1 MEPEKG
7 NIRIGDRGVKA
18 IMLRST
24 VQIVRRPLMW
34 VGFIIL
40 PLFMMLFITSIL
52 EKGLPTKIPAAIV
65 DKDGTSL
72 SREITQTLAGMQM
85 VDVRSMPDSY
95 AEARSAMQKGE
106 IYGYFLIPE
115 NFQSDLL
122 SGRKPVITFYTNMT
136 YFVPG
141 SLLFKTFKTAAVYT
155 KAGVAV
161 TVVQAVGETAEAVS
175 PILQPVNIQ
184 ARPIGNPLLNYG
196 IYLSNS
202 FIPAVMELMIMLMT
216 VFSLGQ
222 ELKYHTSVRLMRMA
236 DGSVVRALFAK
247 LLPQT
252 LIWMV
257 MIIFMTAWLYRFNH
271 YPMQGSWF
279 WIMVSEMLF
288 VLAAQAF
295 AVFVFGVIPNLRFS
309 LSICALTGILAFS
322 IAAFSFPEQSMYGG
336 LSIFSWLMPVRY
348 NFLIYSDIALN
359 GRDLFYSRVWF
370 AAYIVYLMLPFTVL
384 RRIRKAW
391 LNPVYIP

>member
-18 IMLRST
+18 IMLRSA

-161 TVVQAVGETAEAVS
+161 AVVQAVGETAEAVS

-279 WIMVSEMLF
+279 WIIVSEMLF
-288 VLAAQAF
+288 VLATQAF

>member
-18 IMLRST
+18 IMLRSA

-161 TVVQAVGETAEAVS
+161 AVVQAVGETAEAVS

-247 LLPQT
+247 LFPQT

-288 VLAAQAF
+288 VLATQAF

>member
-1 MEPEKG
+1 MKS
-7 NIRIGDRGVKA
+7 
-18 IMLRST
+18 IMLRSA

-161 TVVQAVGETAEAVS
+161 AVVQAVGETAEAVS

-279 WIMVSEMLF
+279 WIIVSEMLF
-288 VLAAQAF
+288 VLATQAF

>member
-1 MEPEKG
+1 
-7 NIRIGDRGVKA
+7 
-18 IMLRST
+18 
-24 VQIVRRPLMW
+24 MW

-161 TVVQAVGETAEAVS
+161 AGGQAVGETAEAGS

-247 LLPQT
+247 LFPQT

-288 VLAAQAF
+288 VLATQAF

>member
-18 IMLRST
+18 IMLRSA

-161 TVVQAVGETAEAVS
+161 AVVQAVGETAEAVS

-288 VLAAQAF
+288 VLATQAF

>member
-18 IMLRST
+18 IMLRSA

-161 TVVQAVGETAEAVS
+161 AVVQAVGETAEAVS

-288 VLAAQAF
+288 VLATQAF

-370 AAYIVYLMLPFTVL
+370 VAYIVYLLLPFTVL

>member
-7 NIRIGDRGVKA
+7 NIRIGNRGVKA
-18 IMLRST
+18 IMLRSA

-161 TVVQAVGETAEAVS
+161 AVVQAVGETAEAVS

-288 VLAAQAF
+288 VLATQAF
-295 AVFVFGVIPNLRFS
+295 AVFVFGVIPNLRFA

>member
-18 IMLRST
+18 IMLRSA

-95 AEARSAMQKGE
+95 AEARSSMQKGE

-202 FIPAVMELMIMLMT
+202 FIPAVLELMIMLMT

>member
-1 MEPEKG
+1 
-7 NIRIGDRGVKA
+7 
-18 IMLRST
+18 MLRSA

>member
-7 NIRIGDRGVKA
+7 NIRIGDHGVKA
-18 IMLRST
+18 IMLRSA

-161 TVVQAVGETAEAVS
+161 AVVQAVGETAEAVS

-288 VLAAQAF
+288 VLATQAF
-295 AVFVFGVIPNLRFS
+295 AVFVFGVIPNLRFA

>member
-7 NIRIGDRGVKA
+7 NIRIGNRGVKA
-18 IMLRST
+18 IMLRSA

-161 TVVQAVGETAEAVS
+161 AVVQAVGETAEAVS

-247 LLPQT
+247 LFPQT

-288 VLAAQAF
+288 VLATQAF

>member
-1 MEPEKG
+1 
-7 NIRIGDRGVKA
+7 
-18 IMLRST
+18 MLRST

-161 TVVQAVGETAEAVS
+161 AVVQAVGETAEAVS

-279 WIMVSEMLF
+279 WIIVSEMLF
-288 VLAAQAF
+288 VLATQAF

>member
-1 MEPEKG
+1 MELEKG

-18 IMLRST
+18 IMLRSA

-161 TVVQAVGETAEAVS
+161 AVVQAVGETAEAVS

-184 ARPIGNPLLNYG
+184 ARSIGNPLLNYG

-247 LLPQT
+247 LFPQT

-288 VLAAQAF
+288 VLATQAF

>member
-161 TVVQAVGETAEAVS
+161 AVVQAVGETAEAVS

-247 LLPQT
+247 LFPQT

-288 VLAAQAF
+288 VLATQAF

>member
-18 IMLRST
+18 IMLRSA

-52 EKGLPTKIPAAIV
+52 EKGLPTKIPTAIV

-161 TVVQAVGETAEAVS
+161 AVVQAVGESAEAVS

-236 DGSVVRALFAK
+236 DGSVVRALFAMAVI
-247 LLPQT
+247 LPS
-252 LIWMV
+252 V
-257 MIIFMTAWLYRFNH
+257 
-271 YPMQGSWF
+271 P
-279 WIMVSEMLF
+279 
-288 VLAAQAF
+288 
-295 AVFVFGVIPNLRFS
+295 
-309 LSICALTGILAFS
+309 
-322 IAAFSFPEQSMYGG
+322 
-336 LSIFSWLMPVRY
+336 
-348 NFLIYSDIALN
+348 
-359 GRDLFYSRVWF
+359 
-370 AAYIVYLMLPFTVL
+370 
-384 RRIRKAW
+384 
-391 LNPVYIP
+391 

>member
-161 TVVQAVGETAEAVS
+161 AVVQAVGETAEAVS

-279 WIMVSEMLF
+279 WIIVSEMLF
-288 VLAAQAF
+288 VLATQAF

>member
-18 IMLRST
+18 IMLRSA

>member
-18 IMLRST
+18 IMLRSA

-95 AEARSAMQKGE
+95 AEARSSMQKGE

-247 LLPQT
+247 LFPQT

-279 WIMVSEMLF
+279 WIIVSEMLF
-288 VLAAQAF
+288 VLATQAF

>member
-1 MEPEKG
+1 
-7 NIRIGDRGVKA
+7 
-18 IMLRST
+18 MLRSA

-95 AEARSAMQKGE
+95 AEARSSMQKGE

-202 FIPAVMELMIMLMT
+202 FIPAVLELMIMLMT

>member
-18 IMLRST
+18 IMLRSA

-161 TVVQAVGETAEAVS
+161 AVVQAVGETAEAVS

-288 VLAAQAF
+288 VLATQAF

-370 AAYIVYLMLPFTVL
+370 AAYIVYLILPFTVL

>member
-1 MEPEKG
+1 
-7 NIRIGDRGVKA
+7 
-18 IMLRST
+18 MLRSA

-279 WIMVSEMLF
+279 WIIVSEMLF
-288 VLAAQAF
+288 VLATQAF

>member
-1 MEPEKG
+1 M
-7 NIRIGDRGVKA
+7 KA
-18 IMLRST
+18 IMLRSA

-95 AEARSAMQKGE
+95 AEARSSMQKGE

-247 LLPQT
+247 LFPQT

-279 WIMVSEMLF
+279 WIIVSEMFF
-288 VLAAQAF
+288 VLATQAF

>member
-1 MEPEKG
+1 M
-7 NIRIGDRGVKA
+7 KA

-161 TVVQAVGETAEAVS
+161 AVVQAVGETAEAVS

-279 WIMVSEMLF
+279 WIIVSEMLF
-288 VLAAQAF
+288 VLATQAF

>member
-161 TVVQAVGETAEAVS
+161 AVVQAVGETAEAVS

-247 LLPQT
+247 LFPQT

-279 WIMVSEMLF
+279 WIIVSEMLF
-288 VLAAQAF
+288 VLATQAF

>member
-18 IMLRST
+18 IMLRSA

-95 AEARSAMQKGE
+95 AEARSSMQKGE

-247 LLPQT
+247 LFPQT

-271 YPMQGSWF
+271 YPMQGAWF
-279 WIMVSEMLF
+279 WIIVSEMFF
-288 VLAAQAF
+288 VLATQAF